1 MPSNEHMQATRAT
14 ATERREAEL
23 RHLLVEAIYHDR
35 VRDAAWREHQLRF
48 FLGERAAGDPDLEIA
63 HRWLEEQAER
73 DEERLEESRR
83 TWLKLVVT
91 GLPLLLAT
99 LLTLLLAAVL
109 IWG

>member
-1 MPSNEHMQATRAT
+1 MSHERMQGTGST
-14 ATERREAEL
+14 ARQRREAEL
-23 RHLLVEAIYHDR
+23 RHLLVEAMYHGR
-35 VRDAAWREHQLRF
+35 VRDAAWRERQLRF

-73 DEERLEESRR
+73 DDERLVESRR
-83 TWLKLVVT
+83 SWLKLLLT

-99 LLTLLLAAVL
+99 LLTLLLAAVI